1 MTTVKP
7 TASETCLDHH
17 FITVTG
23 AHGVGKTSLIDDV
36 VRRVVS
42 RSDISVIREPA
53 REIAKRG
60 FYVNDKISLDG
71 VFEYLGYCLA
81 EVRHVQTKL
90 VLTDRSILDLYAYT
104 RDQFPHRFSYS
115 LEKLLVEQIHSEK
128 HRTRLYVYVPIE
140 FSMEQDDLRPAE
152 LEYQAYIDKVIRE
165 LLAHFEMPTL
175 EVSGSIE
182 ERSERLLDAM
192 SSMTSLT

>member
-1 MTTVKP
+1 M
-7 TASETCLDHH
+7 DQH

-23 AHGVGKTSLIDDV
+23 AHGVGKTSLV
-36 VRRVVS
+36 QEVTNRAAKTKGV
-42 RSDISVIREPA
+42 SVIREPA

-81 EVRHVQTKL
+81 EVRQVQTKL

-115 LEKLLVEQIHSEK
+115 LEKLIVEQIQAEK
-128 HRTRLYVYVPIE
+128 HRTRLYISLPIE
-140 FSMEQDDLRPAE
+140 FPMEQDELRPAD
-152 LEYQAYIDKVIRE
+152 LEYQAYIDGVIRE
-165 LLAHFEMPTL
+165 LLDHFGMPTL
-175 EVSGSIE
+175 EVRGSIE
-182 ERSERLLDAM
+182 ERTSKVLDAV
-192 SSMTSLT
+192 SSLPEIA